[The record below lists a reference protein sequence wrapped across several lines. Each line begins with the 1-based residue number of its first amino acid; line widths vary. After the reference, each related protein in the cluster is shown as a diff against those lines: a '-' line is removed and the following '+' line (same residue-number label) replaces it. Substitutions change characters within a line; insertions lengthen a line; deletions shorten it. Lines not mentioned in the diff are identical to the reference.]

1 MDYVRVS
8 SVEAAM
14 EWIGKGATPLAGGT
28 IIVPEMTLRANA
40 PEALVD
46 ISDIADLRA
55 FHCTQDFAELG
66 AMVSVDWIARAPDTN
81 TYLPG
86 LSAAASHLGTPQVR
100 RSATLGGSLS
110 AGLAGAGSPGE
121 FASAFDLAT
130 TLLACGAEVVLESA
144 QGSERRAMD
153 ELFATGLPEASL
165 IRKVEIRMPPGY
177 RSAYRKFAWRKS
189 AGKTIVNIA
198 VSLVLEN
205 GRARQPRIAVGGNT
219 FAIRRLTAV
228 EALLDQEVLTDALIV
243 KAANTAIEE
252 NGGASVETDISS
264 YKRSLIRAGLSDVLE
279 KASFA

>member
-40 PEALVD
+40 PEVLVD
-46 ISDIADLRA
+46 ISDISDLRV
-55 FHCTQDFAELG
+55 FQCTEDFAELG
-66 AMVSVDWIARAPDTN
+66 AMVPVDLIARAPETKA
-81 TYLPG
+81 YLTG
-86 LSAAASHLGTPQVR
+86 LSSAAINLGNPQVR

-130 TLLACGAEVVLESA
+130 TLLACGADVVFESG
-144 QGSERRAMD
+144 QGSERLTMD
-153 ELFATGLPEASL
+153 QLIATGLPEASL
-165 IRKVEIRMPPGY
+165 IRKVEIRMPRGY

-198 VSLVLEN
+198 LSLVLEN
-205 GRARQPRIAVGGNT
+205 GTVRKARIAVGGNNL
-219 FAIRRLTAV
+219 AIRRLTNV
-228 EALLDQEVLTDALIV
+228 EALLDQKVLTDALIG
-243 KAANTAIEE
+243 KAASAASEE
-252 NGGASVETDISS
+252 VGDASADTEVSS
-264 YKRSLIRAGLSDVLE
+264 YKRSLIRAGLSQILE
-279 KASFA
+279 EASSA